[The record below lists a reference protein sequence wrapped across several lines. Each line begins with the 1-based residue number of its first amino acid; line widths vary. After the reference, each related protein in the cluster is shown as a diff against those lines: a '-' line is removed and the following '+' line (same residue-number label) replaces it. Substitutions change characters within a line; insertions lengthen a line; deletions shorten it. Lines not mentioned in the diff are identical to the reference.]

1 VEGSRGL
8 NVRDADT
15 VDADVENGV
24 GVGVMGG
31 MSKSDMYRILK
42 SRELK
47 LLNTDIT
54 VETDIFLI
62 SF

>member
-8 NVRDADT
+8 NVWDAG
-15 VDADVENGV
+15 DADVENRV

-47 LLNTDIT
+47 LPNTDIT
-54 VETDIFLI
+54 LRPDIFLI
-62 SF
+62 CF

>member
-15 VDADVENGV
+15 VDADVGNGV

-47 LLNTDIT
+47 LPNTDIT